1 MGIVAE
7 GLEMVVQTL
16 KRRPGESTSSH
27 WGERAWLFRYHM
39 IFLPWRTSMLWLH
52 SDTGDTA
59 TMSGR
64 LFTDCGAL
72 INL

>member
-7 GLEMVVQTL
+7 GLEMTL

-39 IFLPWRTSMLWLH
+39 IFSPWRTYMLWLH
-52 SDTGDTA
+52 SDTDDIA
-59 TMSGR
+59 TVSGR